1 MYMYTTQKIVVVNQ
15 NIVTATAKHAI
26 RKMEKKA
33 KCWILSFSLENNI
46 IIAELLNIKSTRS
59 TNP

>member
-1 MYMYTTQKIVVVNQ
+1 VTVFIHYIHNYETFIHNIHANAMYMYTTQKIVVVNQ

-33 KCWILSFSLENNI
+33 KC
-46 IIAELLNIKSTRS
+46 
-59 TNP
+59 